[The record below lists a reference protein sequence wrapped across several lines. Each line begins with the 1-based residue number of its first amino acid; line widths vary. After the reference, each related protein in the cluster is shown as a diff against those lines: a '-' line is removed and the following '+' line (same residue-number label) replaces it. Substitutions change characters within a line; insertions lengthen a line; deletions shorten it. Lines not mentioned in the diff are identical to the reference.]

1 MNIEIARLQSV
12 SDRVMEVDITS
23 HGVWK
28 SLSLLF
34 QCTDAGLI
42 AILFASPLGEGD
54 FSFLGAKIPDPL
66 RMLKFSRAS
75 LSQSKFHPDDGLL
88 ILHKSLFG
96 EPEGRLGVDQVWK
109 GGVAHRGQGAQA
121 AQSWRQLAAHRAPG
135 RQGGSQVAAEG

>member
-1 MNIEIARLQSV
+1 MTIFPKFSLHPPYFQNFWSSSYVDGLKIVCQKNSRGDHLPLTHHLEKITSLPVNIEIARLQSV

-54 FSFLGAKIPDPL
+54 SNLLGAKIPD
-66 RMLKFSRAS
+66 
-75 LSQSKFHPDDGLL
+75 LL
-88 ILHKSLFG
+88 
-96 EPEGRLGVDQVWK
+96 
-109 GGVAHRGQGAQA
+109 
-121 AQSWRQLAAHRAPG
+121 
-135 RQGGSQVAAEG
+135 